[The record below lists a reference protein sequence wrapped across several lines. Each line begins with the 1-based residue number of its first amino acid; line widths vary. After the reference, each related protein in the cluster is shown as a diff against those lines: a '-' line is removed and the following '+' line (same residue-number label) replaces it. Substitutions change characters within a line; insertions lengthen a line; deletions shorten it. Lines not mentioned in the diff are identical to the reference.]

1 MFSGLMLTQYTAG
14 ALVCENRVLSTPA
27 ATGSIPAAAD
37 QEDFVSM
44 SMTTAIK
51 TRQILENAWHIVAI
65 ELMAAAQAI
74 DMRAPVKPS
83 PAAQAAYE
91 VIRTYVKRLDEDRP
105 LYDDINTLAKVAKE
119 GKILEAVE
127 KAVTKLN

>member
-1 MFSGLMLTQYTAG
+1 
-14 ALVCENRVLSTPA
+14 
-27 ATGSIPAAAD
+27 
-37 QEDFVSM
+37 M

-83 PAAQAAYE
+83 PASQAAYE
-91 VIRTYVKRLDEDRP
+91 VIRTHVKRLDEDRP

-127 KAVTKLN
+127 KSVSKLN